1 MSVVVQNIERA
12 APEIVA
18 GLGECGVATVHE
30 AMGRKGLM
38 RAFMRPIHPGARIG
52 GSAVTVSALV
62 WSRRPTWRCTARK
75 STTRSARPTRRRP
88 RLPSISAPSPS
99 G

>member
-38 RAFMRPIHPGARIG
+38 RAFMRPSVGAN
-52 GSAVTVSALV
+52 V
-62 WSRRPTWRCTARK
+62 
-75 STTRSARPTRRRP
+75 STTCGNTAS
-88 RLPSISAPSPS
+88 
-99 G
+99 

>member
-38 RAFMRPIHPGARIG
+38 RASCANWLTSG
-52 GSAVTVSALV
+52 
-62 WSRRPTWRCTARK
+62 WSR
-75 STTRSARPTRRRP
+75 
-88 RLPSISAPSPS
+88 L
-99 G
+99 